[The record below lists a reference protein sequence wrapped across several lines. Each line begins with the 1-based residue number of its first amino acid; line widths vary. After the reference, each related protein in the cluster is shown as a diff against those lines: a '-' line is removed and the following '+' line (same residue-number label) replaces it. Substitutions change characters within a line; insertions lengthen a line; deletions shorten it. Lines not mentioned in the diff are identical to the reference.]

1 MLYLD
6 ASALAKLYITE
17 PGGSQMPGVIRE
29 HRDAVFTSIVT
40 YAETLSV
47 LARSMRERRISPRE
61 YQVAKKAF
69 LADWPAWHVIEVT
82 QTVLAPA
89 ARLPRRPRPPR
100 RFRPAPPSASPRH
113 PAAAAWR
120 PPPSR
125 ALSPAPWRRAAGR
138 AGSCGG
144 AG

>member
-89 ARLPRRPRPPR
+89 ARLIERHGIRG
-100 RFRPAPPSASPRH
+100 FDAMHLSSALWVGNPAFACFDARLRK
-113 PAAAAWR
+113 AAAAEGLAVV
-120 PPPSR
+120 P
-125 ALSPAPWRRAAGR
+125 G
-138 AGSCGG
+138 
-144 AG
+144 

>member
-17 PGGSQMPGVIRE
+17 PRGSEMPGVIGG

-61 YQVAKKAF
+61 YHVTKKAF

-89 ARLPRRPRPPR
+89 AGLIERHAIRGFDAVHLSSALWVGNPTFACFDARLRK
-100 RFRPAPPSASPRH
+100 
-113 PAAAAWR
+113 AAVAEGLVVV
-120 PPPSR
+120 P
-125 ALSPAPWRRAAGR
+125 G
-138 AGSCGG
+138 
-144 AG
+144 